1 MSEQSPKI
9 RVSKLDAA
17 CRQLRTAIT
26 LWFTGGDPIA
36 IHTLAFAA
44 YEVLHHL
51 SKKRDPFRRDL
62 IFDTDHI
69 KVEHLGDWNKL
80 IRRHANFFKHAD
92 RDGDSVIEFD
102 QSLNE
107 FFMMFAALA
116 RGLCGEPQSDEES
129 IFMWWLMIHKPH
141 ILTDHGRQNVAQA
154 FPGDNFDEVRGLSK
168 REFFEASI
176 ETRAR
181 ARQGRTNFCR
191 SFPLEIN

>member
-102 QSLNE
+102 QSAKTSLRRSQAITSMR
-107 FFMMFAALA
+107 FGDSLSASFSKHLLRPALA
-116 RGLCGEPQSDEES
+116 RVRAVPTSAGPFPSKS
-129 IFMWWLMIHKPH
+129 IDAIVISFSA
-141 ILTDHGRQNVAQA
+141 NV
-154 FPGDNFDEVRGLSK
+154 ERLSPS
-168 REFFEASI
+168 A
-176 ETRAR
+176 
-181 ARQGRTNFCR
+181 
-191 SFPLEIN
+191 